1 MTRFPSVD
9 KRPLDLYKLKKAVD
23 SRGGF
28 DKVCKGKKWAEIGR
42 DLGYSGK
49 IMSSLSTSLKNSYQR
64 WLQPYEDYLRIA
76 KPGVQHLLELEN
88 GGPFTPS
95 PSISPAKTNIE
106 KSLTACQT
114 PHISAKNATV
124 AIQSQLC
131 ENRAA
136 IDLASDKKVNG
147 INEQHRKKPAF
158 SHFVGSGFIPVN
170 APSSS
175 AVLSETNLRHFSD
188 KPADGNES
196 PERFIE
202 KSRHIDHLPAL
213 NSYQSHNHSRNNNDL
228 KRRISD
234 HQEKPNVSDADWNER
249 KSKRVKRG
257 NRVHSIVII
266 IFIIPMI
273 IPFDLTAHHRISPF
287 SCGLTYDAT
296 SHACSNNE
304 SKPCEKS

>member
-95 PSISPAKTNIE
+95 PSTSPAKMNIQE
-106 KSLTACQT
+106 PVPVYQN
-114 PHISAKNATV
+114 PHMSAKNATV
-124 AIQSQLC
+124 AIQNQLN
-131 ENRAA
+131 ENKAA
-136 IDLASDKKVNG
+136 VDITSDKKVNG
-147 INEQHRKKPAF
+147 INEQKKKKPAF
-158 SHFVGSGFIPVN
+158 SHFIGSAFTPIN

-175 AVLSETNLRHFSD
+175 TFLSETNIRHFPD
-188 KPADGNES
+188 KPIAGNES
-196 PERFIE
+196 PGRFIE
-202 KSRHIDHLPAL
+202 NSRRTDLVSAP
-213 NSYQSHNHSRNNNDL
+213 NSSQPQNQKRNNNDL
-228 KRRISD
+228 KRRTSD
-234 HQEKPNVSDADWNER
+234 QQEKLHVSDADWNER
-249 KSKRVKRG
+249 KSKRIKRG
-257 NRVHSIVII
+257 N
-266 IFIIPMI
+266 FIIK
-273 IPFDLTAHHRISPF
+273 DDH
-287 SCGLTYDAT
+287 C
-296 SHACSNNE
+296 
-304 SKPCEKS
+304 KSDIF